1 MKEAQLYYKQR
12 KEIDEAKWDECIS
25 KAINGLIYAYSYYL
39 DGMADNWDA
48 LVLNDYEVVMPLPWR
63 KKFGFYY
70 LYQPAFTAQLGLF
83 GRDIN
88 KELVE
93 GFLQAIPG
101 KFKLWEF
108 PFNHKNYF
116 ELDNFKLYQR
126 SNYVLPLNEPYEK
139 LYSGYGENIKRNIRK
154 SIQFGCRAITGI
166 EINDIIE
173 LAKQQP
179 HAAAETEFEKFKQL
193 YHVLKR
199 NGFAKT
205 YGVFSGK
212 GELLASCVF
221 IFSHNR
227 TYYILVGNHPNGRT
241 LGASHALID
250 AFIKN
255 HAGQNLL
262 LDFEGSDIRNL
273 AFFYSSFGAM
283 EENYAAIKL
292 NKLPWYIK
300 WMKE

>member
-25 KAINGLIYAYSYYL
+25 KASNGLIYGYSYYL
-39 DGMADNWDA
+39 DAMADNWDGI
-48 LVLNDYEVVMPLPWR
+48 VLNDYEVVMPLPWR

-88 KELVE
+88 KELLE
-93 GFLQAIPG
+93 EFLQAIPG

-126 SNYVLPLNEPYEK
+126 SNYVLPLNEPYAK
-139 LYSGYGENIKRNIRK
+139 LYSGYRENIKRNIKK
-154 SIQFGCRAITGI
+154 SIQFGCNTKTGVAII
-166 EINDIIE
+166 DIIDLAMEQPNAEAKFE
-173 LAKQQP
+173 L
-179 HAAAETEFEKFKQL
+179 EKFKTL
-193 YHVLKR
+193 YATLKKKD
-199 NGFAKT
+199 AVKT
-205 YGVFSGK
+205 YGVFSNK
-212 GELLASCVF
+212 NELLASCVF
-221 IFSHNR
+221 TFSHNR
-227 TYYILVGNHPNGRT
+227 AYYILAGNHPNGRT

-250 AFIKN
+250 AFIKD

-262 LDFEGSDIRNL
+262 LDFEGSDVRNL
-273 AFFYSSFGAM
+273 AFFYSSFGAT
-283 EENYAAIKL
+283 EEKYAAIKL

-300 WMKE
+300 WLKD